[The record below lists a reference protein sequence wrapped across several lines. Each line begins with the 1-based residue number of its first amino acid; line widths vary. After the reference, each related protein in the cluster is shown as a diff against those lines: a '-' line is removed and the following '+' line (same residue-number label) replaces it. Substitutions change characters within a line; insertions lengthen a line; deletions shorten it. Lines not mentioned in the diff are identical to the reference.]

1 MVSMIYEK
9 TLEVQSDTDN
19 DFPAVTLMS
28 NEVDNISIGIQNAHE
43 TWASPIEL
51 AIAIYLLQVEV
62 LWAAAVPAAT
72 SLAVFYLTGLISKTF
87 PKRQAAWMQAV
98 RQRVAFTSK
107 YLSTIKTVKMLGLS
121 EKVSATMQ
129 ELRVQ
134 ELVIQKR
141 FRHSMI
147 MMNLV
152 GGLLDMTKVKCLFL
166 FVYTNRDHSRYNI
179 KPQSCNY
186 TQCIYGSRIPYRP
199 EPPIRSPN
207 FHESLYHYIGQ
218 YSIIEPGLLGSE
230 GCWCY

>member
-1 MVSMIYEK
+1 M
-9 TLEVQSDTDN
+9 
-19 DFPAVTLMS
+19 TLMS

-51 AIAIYLLQVEV
+51 GIAIYLLQTEV

-107 YLSTIKTVKMLGLS
+107 YLDTIKAVKMLGFS
-121 EKVSATMQ
+121 EQVSGTVQ
-129 ELRVQ
+129 DLRVR
-134 ELVIQKR
+134 ELNLQKK

-152 GGLLDMTKVKCLFL
+152 GKLL
-166 FVYTNRDHSRYNI
+166 
-179 KPQSCNY
+179 
-186 TQCIYGSRIPYRP
+186 
-199 EPPIRSPN
+199 
-207 FHESLYHYIGQ
+207 YIV
-218 YSIIEPGLLGSE
+218 EVR
-230 GCWCY
+230 